1 MVRRIIAEWG
11 RPDPY
16 VVATGGFATDFGPH
30 CVTVQHIEPF
40 LTLYGLAIAGEYL

>member
-1 MVRRIIAEWG
+1 
-11 RPDPY
+11 